1 MFQHHHCIA
10 TLSVCYQL
18 MNSVLA
24 QKVVAAAELCG
35 ARTQKTGD
43 GGGRALVASCCAALI
58 LLGRPAGPPGC
69 WPARLHEKCSG
80 RGPHS
85 AARRVCTNRHRV
97 WRPGG

>member
-10 TLSVCYQL
+10 SLSVCYQL

-24 QKVVAAAELCG
+24 QKVVAAELCG

-58 LLGRPAGPPGC
+58 LLGRPARPAAGPPD
-69 WPARLHEKCSG
+69 
-80 RGPHS
+80 
-85 AARRVCTNRHRV
+85 CTNQRC
-97 WRPGG
+97 